1 MSKSWIQKY
10 ESTRPNIMGSAWEFP
25 ESLNVGGVDYE
36 IRTDYRAVLDIL
48 AALNDPEL
56 TETDPQDTA
65 YMQSRVIME
74 IMFPDSDSIPMEHWQ
89 EAIEKVC
96 AFIDM
101 GITDERKR
109 PKTMDWEQDAP
120 IIIPAINKVLNCEI
134 RAQKHI
140 HWWTFMGAYME
151 IGESLFSNIIHI
163 RQKKAKGKKLEK
175 WEQEFYN
182 ENKLLIDFKQKS
194 SRSEEEKEA
203 LRNYFGFSKK

>member
-1 MSKSWIQKY
+1 
-10 ESTRPNIMGSAWEFP
+10 MGSAWEFP
-25 ESLNVGGVDYE
+25 TSLNVSGVDYE
-36 IRTDYRAVLDIL
+36 IRTDYRAVLDLL

-56 TETDPQDTA
+56 KEADPQDTA

-74 IMFPDSDSIPMEHWQ
+74 IMYPDCDNIPAEHWT

-96 AFIDM
+96 EFIDM

-134 RAQKHI
+134 RAQRHI
-140 HWWTFMGAYME
+140 HWWTFLGAYME
-151 IGESLFSNIIHI
+151 IGESLFSNVLHI

-175 WEQEFYN
+175 WEQEFYS
-182 ENKLLIDFKQKS
+182 ENKSLIDFKQKN

-203 LRNYFGFSKK
+203 LRNYFGYGNK